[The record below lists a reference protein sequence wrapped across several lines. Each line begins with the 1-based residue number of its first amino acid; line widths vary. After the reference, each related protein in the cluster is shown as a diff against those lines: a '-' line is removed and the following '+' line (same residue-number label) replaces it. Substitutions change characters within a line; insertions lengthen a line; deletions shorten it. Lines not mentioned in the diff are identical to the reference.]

1 MEGEAPRVGR
11 SVVMVVLEGM
21 QACGLLGGCQML
33 KSLFREA
40 GKPGAGDLQ
49 VMTLTSDLLP
59 SNQVT
64 NDRAP
69 TTEQLKQSTRWPER
83 DFATT
88 TEARGRG

>member
-1 MEGEAPRVGR
+1 
-11 SVVMVVLEGM
+11 
-21 QACGLLGGCQML
+21 ML

-49 VMTLTSDLLP
+49 VMTLTSDLRP

-69 TTEQLKQSTRWPER
+69 TTEQLKQSTRSQQWPKRGLCDSDGGER
-83 DFATT
+83 KRVEMEGEDGGAYG
-88 TEARGRG
+88 ECW